1 MKLDFNP
8 LLNCRSNITSERFL
22 GHYRFIPDSEFFLI
36 NLNSMFNTDEKS
48 SFAARFTKIGVPE
61 GRVEGKSRLCNFAI
75 HGNKFR
81 GRWKILRK
89 SFWKILRKKFS
100 ARSLIPRIVSS
111 HSLFSG
117 TAARSCSLRRTP
129 APTRKRWTVRTSSSE
144 SLDSGFASSFGT
156 LTSSTAELSKK
167 ISFFCLTTEVPIS
180 FSR

>member
-1 MKLDFNP
+1 MYDTN
-8 LLNCRSNITSERFL
+8 E
-22 GHYRFIPDSEFFLI
+22 
-36 NLNSMFNTDEKS
+36 NL
-48 SFAARFTKIGVPE
+48 SFSARFTKIGVPE

-89 SFWKILRKKFS
+89 KFS
-100 ARSLIPRIVSS
+100 ARIVSL

-117 TAARSCSLRRTP
+117 TVARSCSLRRTP
-129 APTRKRWTVRTSSSE
+129 APTRKHWTVRTSSSE

-156 LTSSTAELSKK
+156 LTSSMGELSKK